1 MNLVAYEYIATQV
14 GKFGTLILS
23 KFAGAAQSLNG
34 NYPKAN
40 QLIQNMFRCDFDQSL
55 EYKRN

>member
-40 QLIQNMFRCDFDQSL
+40 LLIQNMFRCDFDQSL
-55 EYKRN
+55 EYK